1 MRERDTQRARVYKS
15 DAALV
20 AIAKPL
26 PQISDMTRYVKRIAH
41 MKRVSDAFPGA
52 RLDTWFPKIGDG
64 RGRRSACGW
73 SGGMSMPVASRNEA
87 IVIHE
92 LAHVICQRLYDWKV
106 AGHGWQFCSIYLQLT
121 LYAMGREAHDTLKR
135 AFKANRV
142 RYTAPRKRAPLS
154 PERRAELAE
163 RLATFRRAKR
173 QTVPVTTRFTALDID
188 E

>member
-26 PQISDMTRYVKRIAH
+26 PQISDVTRYVKRIAH
-41 MKRVSDAFPGA
+41 MKRVAEAFPRS
-52 RLDTWFPKIGDG
+52 RLGEWFPKIGDG

-73 SGGMSMPVASRNEA
+73 SGGMSMPVHARNEA

-92 LAHVICQRLYDWKV
+92 LAHVICQRQCGWEV
-106 AGHGWQFCSIYLQLT
+106 AGHGWQFCAIYLQLT
-121 LYAMGREAHDTLKR
+121 LYAMGREAHDTLRR

-154 PERRAELAE
+154 PERRAEMIE
-163 RLATFRRAKR
+163 RLAAHRRAK
-173 QTVPVTTRFTALDID
+173 TTTAQITARFTGLDLD